1 MTGAGGAKFGTLF
14 WRTCVG
20 IGTEGACVMGMGMGA
35 GAGAAWT
42 GAVRTGI
49 GTAVVVGCGEKA
61 VGCGENAWG

>member
-20 IGTEGACVMGMGMGA
+20 MGTLGACVMGMGMGA
-35 GAGAAWT
+35 GAGVGWT

-49 GTAVVVGCGEKA
+49 GTAAAG
-61 VGCGENAWG
+61 GCGENA